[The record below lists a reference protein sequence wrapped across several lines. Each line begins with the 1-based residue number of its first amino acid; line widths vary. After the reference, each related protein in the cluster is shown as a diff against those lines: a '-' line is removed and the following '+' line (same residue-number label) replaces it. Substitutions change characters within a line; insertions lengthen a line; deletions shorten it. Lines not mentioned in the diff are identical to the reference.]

1 MAKNYGEWIELNNE
15 ITQLDE
21 NGKNKLYKDKEALQ
35 SYLDYVDE
43 NTKHFDSEIER
54 FKYLIDNG
62 LYDKE
67 LSSVPNTIINEMHKL
82 AYSFGFKF
90 QSFMAGQKFY
100 ETYALKEYTKDKE
113 YFIENYEQHNV
124 RVALYLFKDDYVKAR
139 ELLVQLM
146 EQSYQPATPT
156 FSQAGKAD
164 RGELS
169 SCYLF
174 NVDDTTESINFVIDS
189 VKEASRR
196 GGGVAVDASRIRPRG
211 SKVKGRPNSSKGV
224 IPFAKSIEQ
233 SVGWFDQG
241 KHSAPYY
248 SNMVG

>member
-1 MAKNYGEWIELNNE
+1 
-15 ITQLDE
+15 
-21 NGKNKLYKDKEALQ
+21 
-35 SYLDYVDE
+35 
-43 NTKHFDSEIER
+43 
-54 FKYLIDNG
+54 
-62 LYDKE
+62 
-67 LSSVPNTIINEMHKL
+67 
-82 AYSFGFKF
+82 
-90 QSFMAGQKFY
+90 
-100 ETYALKEYTKDKE
+100 
-113 YFIENYEQHNV
+113 
-124 RVALYLFKDDYVKAR
+124 
-139 ELLVQLM
+139 M

-156 FSQAGKAD
+156 FSQAGKSD